1 MSLLE
6 LPSTFFRKFCMKMA
20 SMTQL
25 DKEHVN
31 TLLVLIKNMEKL
43 NQLDDPA
50 LSPRGGA
57 PATPKK

>member
-43 NQLDDPA
+43 NQLDDPEA
-50 LSPRGGA
+50 G
-57 PATPKK
+57 K

>member
-31 TLLVLIKNMEKL
+31 TLLILIKNMEKL
-43 NQLDDPA
+43 NQLDDPIT
-50 LSPRGGA
+50 SPRSN
-57 PATPKK
+57 TPSTPRK